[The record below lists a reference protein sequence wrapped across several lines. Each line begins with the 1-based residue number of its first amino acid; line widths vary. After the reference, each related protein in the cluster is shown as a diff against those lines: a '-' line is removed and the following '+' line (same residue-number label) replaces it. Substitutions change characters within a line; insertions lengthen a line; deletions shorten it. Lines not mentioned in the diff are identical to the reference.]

1 MENRILFQAGLRRHR
16 SSLTGIFVLLFLVS
30 LALGT
35 VLTVWANSG
44 RYVNAELNRA
54 GFGTITAWVSD
65 VPDLDGLA
73 GELAAL
79 PEVSA
84 TETQEVIFSDYTI
97 GEQESDSE
105 GQLITL
111 KPGETRYRFFT
122 DDLSGYRTDIP
133 QIAPGEVYVSPSL
146 ASMFGVE
153 PGSKIIFPIA
163 RAGGDVS
170 FTVKGFYEDPFM
182 GSSMIGMKGFLICQE
197 DHDALAELIQASGID
212 ALGREGA
219 MVHIFSDS
227 AMTTSVL
234 NQTTCD
240 CKKKLAGMLERWK
253 PTVTLHVPSSKER
266 DADMEE
272 YVRELYRLI
281 PILEEVTGRQVTP
294 QSLAEAIN
302 QKGYAQYEM
311 SRFLACRQNNPTLLH
326 GTQVMAAMNAF
337 AYMPPLEWAGCMRQ
351 LNDELEE
358 RLKQERF
365 AAKANRP
372 RILVTGSPIM
382 YPNLKIPLLIEEM
395 GGMLAAD
402 ETCMG
407 ERELYDPLTV
417 TDRSF
422 SGMMRALAGRY
433 TRPCTCPTF
442 TDNQQRIFRIKQ
454 MIKDHQIQGVIYHVL
469 RGCLV
474 YDYEYPVLEEELEKE
489 GIPIIRVES
498 DYNEEDVEQLR
509 IRIEAFI
516 ELLKLKQFS
525 EQKARGTA

>member
-1 MENRILFQAGLRRHR
+1 MPEYSLRQRELFVQKSTRVAASYLRRTEELGDIPQAMKPFLDVLRRVFVDLEDVSR
-16 SSLTGIFVLLFLVS
+16 SQGMKTV
-30 LALGT
+30 GT
-35 VLTVWANSG
+35 YCVMLPSELIWAAGAMPVRLCSG
-44 RYVNAELNRA
+44 SY
-54 GFGTITAWVSD
+54 TA
-65 VPDLDGLA
+65 
-73 GELAAL
+73 
-79 PEVSA
+79 
-84 TETQEVIFSDYTI
+84 YTI
-97 GEQESDSE
+97 G
-105 GQLITL
+105 
-111 KPGETRYRFFT
+111 
-122 DDLSGYRTDIP
+122 DDLVPRDACPLVKSVMGF
-133 QIAPGEVYVSPSL
+133 GEIEVSPLYSNCSL
-146 ASMFGVE
+146 
-153 PGSKIIFPIA
+153 
-163 RAGGDVS
+163 
-170 FTVKGFYEDPFM
+170 
-182 GSSMIGMKGFLICQE
+182 
-197 DHDALAELIQASGID
+197 
-212 ALGREGA
+212 
-219 MVHIFSDS
+219 MVIP
-227 AMTTSVL
+227 V
-234 NQTTCD
+234 TCD
-240 CKKKLAGMLERWK
+240 CKKKLAGMLERLK

-311 SRFLACRQNNPTLLH
+311 SRFLTYRQHNPPLLH
-326 GTQVMAAMNAF
+326 GTQVMAVMNAF
-337 AYMPPLEWAGCMRQ
+337 AYMPPLEWAKCMRQ

-358 RLKQERF
+358 RLKQKKF

-372 RILVTGSPIM
+372 RILVTGSPIL

-395 GGMLAAD
+395 GGMLVGD

-407 ERELYDPLTV
+407 ERALYDPLTV

-422 SGMMRALAGRY
+422 DGMMRALAGRY

-442 TDNQQRIFRIKQ
+442 TENRQRIFRIKQ

-525 EQKARGTA
+525 EQKARVTV

>member
-1 MENRILFQAGLRRHR
+1 MPEYSLRQRELFVQKSTRVAASYLRRTEELGDIPQAMKPFLDVLRRVFVDLEDVSR
-16 SSLTGIFVLLFLVS
+16 SQGMKTV
-30 LALGT
+30 GT
-35 VLTVWANSG
+35 YCVMLPSELIWAAGAMPVRLCSG
-44 RYVNAELNRA
+44 SY
-54 GFGTITAWVSD
+54 TA
-65 VPDLDGLA
+65 
-73 GELAAL
+73 
-79 PEVSA
+79 
-84 TETQEVIFSDYTI
+84 YTI
-97 GEQESDSE
+97 G
-105 GQLITL
+105 
-111 KPGETRYRFFT
+111 
-122 DDLSGYRTDIP
+122 DDLVPRDACPLVKSVMGF
-133 QIAPGEVYVSPSL
+133 GEIEVSPLYSNCSL
-146 ASMFGVE
+146 
-153 PGSKIIFPIA
+153 
-163 RAGGDVS
+163 
-170 FTVKGFYEDPFM
+170 
-182 GSSMIGMKGFLICQE
+182 
-197 DHDALAELIQASGID
+197 
-212 ALGREGA
+212 
-219 MVHIFSDS
+219 MVIP
-227 AMTTSVL
+227 V
-234 NQTTCD
+234 TCD
-240 CKKKLAGMLERWK
+240 CKKKLAGMLERLK

-302 QKGYAQYEM
+302 QKDYAQYEM
-311 SRFLACRQNNPTLLH
+311 SRFLTYRQHNPPLLH
-326 GTQVMAAMNAF
+326 GTQVMAVMNAF
-337 AYMPPLEWAGCMRQ
+337 AYMPPLEWAKCMRQ

-358 RLKQERF
+358 RLKQKKF

-372 RILVTGSPIM
+372 RILVTGSPIL

-395 GGMLAAD
+395 GGMLVGD

-407 ERELYDPLTV
+407 ERALYDPLTV

-422 SGMMRALAGRY
+422 DGMMRALAGRY

-442 TDNQQRIFRIKQ
+442 TENRQRIFRIKQ

-525 EQKARGTA
+525 EQKARGTV

>member
-1 MENRILFQAGLRRHR
+1 MPEYSLRQRELFVQKSTRVAASYLRRTEELGDIPQAMKPFLDVLRRVFVDLEDVSR
-16 SSLTGIFVLLFLVS
+16 SQGMKTV
-30 LALGT
+30 GT
-35 VLTVWANSG
+35 YCVMLPSELIWAAGAMPVRLCSG
-44 RYVNAELNRA
+44 SY
-54 GFGTITAWVSD
+54 TA
-65 VPDLDGLA
+65 
-73 GELAAL
+73 
-79 PEVSA
+79 
-84 TETQEVIFSDYTI
+84 YTI
-97 GEQESDSE
+97 G
-105 GQLITL
+105 
-111 KPGETRYRFFT
+111 
-122 DDLSGYRTDIP
+122 DDLVPRDACPLVKSVMGF
-133 QIAPGEVYVSPSL
+133 GEIEVSPRYSNCSL
-146 ASMFGVE
+146 
-153 PGSKIIFPIA
+153 
-163 RAGGDVS
+163 
-170 FTVKGFYEDPFM
+170 
-182 GSSMIGMKGFLICQE
+182 
-197 DHDALAELIQASGID
+197 
-212 ALGREGA
+212 
-219 MVHIFSDS
+219 MVIP
-227 AMTTSVL
+227 V
-234 NQTTCD
+234 TCD
-240 CKKKLAGMLERWK
+240 CKKKLAGMLERLK

-302 QKGYAQYEM
+302 QKDYAQYEM
-311 SRFLACRQNNPTLLH
+311 SRFLTYRQHNPPLLH
-326 GTQVMAAMNAF
+326 GTQVMAVMNAF
-337 AYMPPLEWAGCMRQ
+337 AYMPPLEWAKCMRQ

-358 RLKQERF
+358 RLKQKKF

-372 RILVTGSPIM
+372 RILVTGSPIL

-395 GGMLAAD
+395 GGMLVGD

-407 ERELYDPLTV
+407 ERALYDPLTV

-422 SGMMRALAGRY
+422 DGMMRALAGRY

-442 TDNQQRIFRIKQ
+442 TENRQRIFRIKQ

-525 EQKARGTA
+525 EQKARGTV

>member
-1 MENRILFQAGLRRHR
+1 MPEYSLRQRELFVQKSTRVAASYLRRTEELGDIPQAMKPFLDVLRRVFVDLEDVSR
-16 SSLTGIFVLLFLVS
+16 SQGMKTV
-30 LALGT
+30 GT
-35 VLTVWANSG
+35 YCVMLPSELIWAAGAMPVRLCSG
-44 RYVNAELNRA
+44 SY
-54 GFGTITAWVSD
+54 TA
-65 VPDLDGLA
+65 
-73 GELAAL
+73 
-79 PEVSA
+79 
-84 TETQEVIFSDYTI
+84 YTI
-97 GEQESDSE
+97 G
-105 GQLITL
+105 
-111 KPGETRYRFFT
+111 
-122 DDLSGYRTDIP
+122 DDLVPRDACPLVKSVMGF
-133 QIAPGEVYVSPSL
+133 GEIEVSPLYSNCSL
-146 ASMFGVE
+146 
-153 PGSKIIFPIA
+153 
-163 RAGGDVS
+163 
-170 FTVKGFYEDPFM
+170 
-182 GSSMIGMKGFLICQE
+182 
-197 DHDALAELIQASGID
+197 
-212 ALGREGA
+212 
-219 MVHIFSDS
+219 MVIP
-227 AMTTSVL
+227 V
-234 NQTTCD
+234 TCD
-240 CKKKLAGMLERWK
+240 CKKKLAGMLERLK

-311 SRFLACRQNNPTLLH
+311 SRFLTYRQHNPPLLH
-326 GTQVMAAMNAF
+326 GTQVMAVMNAF
-337 AYMPPLEWAGCMRQ
+337 AYMPPLEWAKCMRQ

-358 RLKQERF
+358 RLKQKKF

-372 RILVTGSPIM
+372 RILVTGSPIL

-395 GGMLAAD
+395 GGMLVGD

-407 ERELYDPLTV
+407 ERALYDPLTV

-422 SGMMRALAGRY
+422 DGMMRALAGRY

-442 TDNQQRIFRIKQ
+442 TENRQRIFRIKQ

-525 EQKARGTA
+525 EQKARGTV